1 MNKLKSILCFV
12 LVFVMVFAFCACE
25 KPCEHDYVDGTCTL
39 CGEADPNYNPN
50 PGPGEEPTDFTDLS
64 VRNVT
69 AQNGISAA
77 ASAYAS
83 KAGVEVL
90 EAGGNAFDAAVA
102 VAFALSVVEPN
113 HTGIGGG
120 GKMIGYDA
128 ASGEVVSYGFREF
141 AIEASATYPVNDKDF
156 YDNNLKRGGKSVG
169 VPTEVAGLIGMYN
182 NLGSGNVTLEQV
194 LAPAIRFAEEGF
206 VVAASF
212 AGSLDYKNFTNWNCD
227 EAKQIYGNGLRAY
240 RVGETVK
247 NQNQANV
254 LKAIAENGLE
264 GFYGGWVAEAIL
276 EAVAAKGGL
285 MTQADLDYA
294 KTNYPIIEDPI
305 STSYSVY
312 GGDTYNVYATNGAGA
327 GGIALLEMFNLI
339 EHYTHSQGKAL
350 STLGHNSAEYMHVV
364 GSAIQYSFADRRA
377 YVGGTKADVPV
388 VGLISKGYA
397 AARWD
402 NLFNP
407 NSSCVKTSSY
417 DYGGVNGA
425 NPWEYQGSAAKA
437 AYDLEETP
445 DYGTS
450 SFVVTDKDGNC
461 VSIVKT
467 INSGWG
473 SYVMPANTGFFL
485 NNVMT
490 NFSYNTEALNGFK
503 PYKSPASYMSPAL
516 IMQDGLPVLLVG
528 SPGSERIPMAVLQV
542 ALNVIEFGMPVQD
555 AINAARISNSRHT
568 TSDFN
573 DIRPEDI
580 PAGITVQKYKLID
593 IEQNFVSADVLAQL
607 LAMNYYVNPNFTDLS
622 SHFGGVQA
630 IKINYNANGVRTSLE
645 GGADPRR
652 DGKALGY

>member
-1 MNKLKSILCFV
+1 
-12 LVFVMVFAFCACE
+12 
-25 KPCEHDYVDGTCTL
+25 
-39 CGEADPNYNPN
+39 
-50 PGPGEEPTDFTDLS
+50 
-64 VRNVT
+64 
-69 AQNGISAA
+69 
-77 ASAYAS
+77 
-83 KAGVEVL
+83 
-90 EAGGNAFDAAVA
+90 
-102 VAFALSVVEPN
+102 
-113 HTGIGGG
+113 
-120 GKMIGYDA
+120 
-128 ASGEVVSYGFREF
+128 
-141 AIEASATYPVNDKDF
+141 
-156 YDNNLKRGGKSVG
+156 
-169 VPTEVAGLIGMYN
+169 MYN
-182 NLGSGNVTLEQV
+182 NLGSGEVTLAEV
-194 LAPAIRFAEEGF
+194 LAPAIRFAEDGF
-206 VVAASF
+206 EVASSF
-212 AGSLDYKNFTNWNCD
+212 AGSLSYKNFTDWGCD
-227 EAKQIYGNGLRAY
+227 EAKTIYGNGMRAY
-240 RVGETVK
+240 RAGETVK

-254 LKAIAENGLE
+254 LRAIAENGLD
-264 GFYGGWVAEAIL
+264 GFYSGWVAEAIL

-294 KTNYPIIEDPI
+294 KNNYPIIEEPI

-312 GGDTYNVYATNGAGA
+312 GGNTYNVYATNGAGA

-339 EHYTHSQGKAL
+339 EYYTHSQGKKL
-350 STLGHNSAEYMHVV
+350 SDLGHNSAQYMHVV
-364 GSAIQYSFADRRA
+364 GSAIQFSFSDRRA
-377 YVGGTKADVPV
+377 YVGGDKADVPV

-402 NLFNP
+402 GLFDA
-407 NSSCVKTSSY
+407 SQSCVKTSSY

-425 NPWEYQGSAAKA
+425 NPWEFQGSPAQAAL
-437 AYDLEETP
+437 DLEETP

-490 NFSYNTEALNGFK
+490 NFSYNTAALNGFK

-516 IMQDGLPVLLVG
+516 VMQDGLPVLLVG
-528 SPGSERIPMAVLQV
+528 SPGSQRIPMAVLQV
-542 ALNVIEFGMPVQD
+542 TLNVLEFGMSVQE
-555 AINAARISNSRHT
+555 AINAARFSNSRHT

-573 DIRPEDI
+573 EIRAEDI

-593 IEQNFVSADVLAQL
+593 VETFGVSAEALAQL
-607 LAMNYYVNPNFTDLS
+607 AAMKYFVNPNFSTLD

-630 IKINYNANGVRTSLE
+630 IKINYNASGVRTSLE

>member
-1 MNKLKSILCFV
+1 MNKLKSLLCFA

-25 KPCEHDYVDGTCTL
+25 KPCKHDYVEGTCTL
-39 CGEADPNYNPN
+39 CGEADPNYTP
-50 PGPGEEPTDFTDLS
+50 PQKDFTDLS
-64 VRNVT
+64 ERSVT

-128 ASGEVVSYGFREF
+128 ANGEVVSYGFREF
-141 AIEASATYPVNDKDF
+141 AIEASASYPVNDKDF

-169 VPTEVAGLIGMYN
+169 VPTEVAGLLAMYN
-182 NLGSGNVTLEQV
+182 NLGSGEVTLAEV
-194 LAPAIRFAEEGF
+194 LAPAIRFAEDGF
-206 VVAASF
+206 EVASSF
-212 AGSLDYKNFTNWNCD
+212 AGSLSYKNFTDWGCD
-227 EAKQIYGNGLRAY
+227 EAKTIYGNGMRAY
-240 RVGETVK
+240 RAGETVK

-254 LKAIAENGLE
+254 LRAIAENGLD
-264 GFYGGWVAEAIL
+264 GFYSGWVAEAIL

-294 KTNYPIIEDPI
+294 KNNYPIIEEPI

-312 GGDTYNVYATNGAGA
+312 GGNTYNVYATNGAGA

-339 EHYTHSQGKAL
+339 EYYTHSQGKKL
-350 STLGHNSAEYMHVV
+350 SDLGHNSAQYMHVV
-364 GSAIQYSFADRRA
+364 GSAIQFSFSDRRA
-377 YVGGTKADVPV
+377 YVGGDKADVPV

-402 NLFNP
+402 GLFDA
-407 NSSCVKTSSY
+407 SQSCVKTSSY

-425 NPWEYQGSAAKA
+425 NPWEFQGSPAQAAL
-437 AYDLEETP
+437 DLEETP

-490 NFSYNTEALNGFK
+490 NFSYNTAALNGFK

-516 IMQDGLPVLLVG
+516 VMQDGLPVLLVG
-528 SPGSERIPMAVLQV
+528 SPGSQRIPMAVLQV
-542 ALNVIEFGMPVQD
+542 TLNVLEFGMSVQE
-555 AINAARISNSRHT
+555 AINAARFSNSRHT

-573 DIRPEDI
+573 EIRAEDI

-593 IEQNFVSADVLAQL
+593 VETFGVSAEALAQL
-607 LAMNYYVNPNFTDLS
+607 AAMKYFVNPNFSTLD

-630 IKINYNANGVRTSLE
+630 IKINYNASGVRTSLE